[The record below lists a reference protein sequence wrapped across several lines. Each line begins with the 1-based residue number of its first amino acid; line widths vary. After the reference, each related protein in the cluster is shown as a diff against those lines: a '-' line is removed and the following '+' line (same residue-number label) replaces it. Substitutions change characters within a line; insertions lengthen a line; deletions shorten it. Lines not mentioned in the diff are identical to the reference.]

1 MAGYGNEIWEG
12 ILGATPL
19 LVLGKVK
26 PNSFLFSNFSV
37 SDISSK
43 MKKIY
48 IGLTGGLGNQLF
60 QFAAGRSCVED
71 GTLYLFSCLG
81 VPRSSENGPDILD
94 FDLGKDVKI
103 LPCDHR
109 HILSKKFYN
118 LLVSLTVGGRGW
130 ILKIS
135 FIQHLVS
142 FVARQIFRLE
152 LGIKVKIHIAKGIG
166 YSSIKEDH
174 ENLFPIG
181 YFQTFKP
188 LVTGERSLQSSDLSL
203 TRHNPEI
210 DLLKSKSLE
219 NNPLVVHVRLGD
231 YKLESNFGIL
241 DSQYYSSAIDS
252 AMSDKNIK
260 EIWLFS
266 DETDLALMRIPQ
278 KYLPITKVL
287 DLNDFSPAEV
297 LEVMRFGYA
306 YVIANSTFS
315 WWGAFLAY
323 KENARVIAP
332 SRWFRN
338 MDEPLDLIP
347 VTWER
352 FLCNLELGIE

>member
-1 MAGYGNEIWEG
+1 
-12 ILGATPL
+12 
-19 LVLGKVK
+19 
-26 PNSFLFSNFSV
+26 
-37 SDISSK
+37 

-60 QFAAGRSCVED
+60 QYAAGRSCVED

-94 FDLGKDVKI
+94 FDLGKAVKI
-103 LPCDHR
+103 IPCDHR

-118 LLVSLTVGGRGW
+118 LLVSLTVGKRGW
-130 ILKIS
+130 ILKFS
-135 FIQHLVS
+135 FTKQLVT
-142 FVARQIFRLE
+142 FLARQIFRME
-152 LGIKVKIHIAKGIG
+152 LGIKAKIHISEGIG
-166 YSSIKEDH
+166 YSFIKEDRG
-174 ENLFPIG
+174 NLFPIG
-181 YFQTFKP
+181 YFQTYKS

-203 TRHNPEI
+203 TKHNPEI
-210 DLLKSKSLE
+210 DLLQSESLE
-219 NNPLVVHVRLGD
+219 TNPLIVHVRLGD
-231 YKLESNFGIL
+231 YKSESNFGIL

-252 AMSDKNIK
+252 AMSDKNIR

-266 DETDLALMRIPQ
+266 DETDLAITRIPQ

-323 KENARVIAP
+323 KEDARVIAP

-347 VTWER
+347 GTWER
-352 FLCNLELGIE
+352 FPCNLELGIE